1 MDGVWLL
8 LAFNFGLLVLRL
20 IKLSGLCRLYWIG
33 WICLVFGMDSYS
45 FGYFGCGIFDLSLIG
60 LMFFSVELFCSC
72 LLLLLVFVFF
82 GLWLVVRLCWLGFR

>member
-1 MDGVWLL
+1 
-8 LAFNFGLLVLRL
+8 
-20 IKLSGLCRLYWIG
+20 
-33 WICLVFGMDSYS
+33 MDSYS